1 MKRIIQALKKNTK
14 KKRDKNMDVTQKELL
29 RLKKVLDG
37 AGFSDFVRYLRSPWR
52 IMWINFLAGMFRG
65 LGILLGM
72 TVIVALLVWFLAKM
86 VDFPLIGQYFEEIL
100 DAIKLYTP
108 TNGIR

>member
-1 MKRIIQALKKNTK
+1 MKKIMKALQKDSKDEKNIEDA
-14 KKRDKNMDVTQKELL
+14 RRELL
-29 RLKKVLDG
+29 RLKKILDG

-52 IMWINFLAGMFRG
+52 IMWVNFWAGVFRG

-72 TVIVALLVWFLAKM
+72 TVVVALLVWFLTKM
-86 VDFPLIGQYFEEIL
+86 VDFPLIGQYFEEVL
-100 DAIKLYTP
+100 DAIKLYAP